1 MSDDATSPAAV
12 VGQQLAR
19 RREELDLTQDDLAK
33 RIGVSGRTVSAIE
46 RGMNAIQRKNRSAWE
61 TALSL
66 APGTINRA
74 YRDGTPV
81 EVVPAPSTGAP
92 RNTPHDE
99 VVAALEARV
108 TRMEVALDVE
118 RRAREELERRM
129 VELGIVPPGATEE
142 SGHLPRTT

>member
-1 MSDDATSPAAV
+1 MNDDATSPAAV

-19 RREELDLTQDDLAK
+19 RREDLDLTQDDLAK

-46 RGMNAIQRKNRSAWE
+46 RGVNAIQRKNRSAWE
-61 TALSL
+61 TALGL

-74 YRDGTPV
+74 YRDGTAV
-81 EVVPAPSTGAP
+81 EVALAPPTEEP
-92 RNTPHDE
+92 RVTPNDE

-129 VELGIVPPGATEE
+129 VELGIVPPDAAEE

>member
-19 RREELDLTQDDLAK
+19 RREDLDLTQDDLAK
-33 RIGVSGRTVSAIE
+33 RIGVSGRTISAIE
-46 RGMNAIQRKNRSAWE
+46 RGVNAIQRKNRSAWE
-61 TALSL
+61 TALGL
-66 APGTINRA
+66 VPGTINRA

-81 EVVPAPSTGAP
+81 EVVPVTEEP
-92 RNTPHDE
+92 RVPPHDD

-118 RRAREELERRM
+118 RRAREELERKM
-129 VELGIVPPGATEE
+129 VELGIVPADASEE
-142 SGHLPRTT
+142 QENEHLPRAT